1 MYELLIENK
10 AEKEINDL
18 PKNIANQI
26 IKQIL
31 KLKETPRPSNC
42 RKIIGSKNAYR
53 IRVRDYRIIYEII
66 DKQKEV
72 RILKVKHR
80 REVYR

>member
-53 IRVRDYRIIYEII
+53 IS
-66 DKQKEV
+66 
-72 RILKVKHR
+72 
-80 REVYR
+80 

>member
-18 PKNIANQI
+18 PKNIGNQI

-31 KLKETPRPSNC
+31 N
-42 RKIIGSKNAYR
+42 
-53 IRVRDYRIIYEII
+53 
-66 DKQKEV
+66 
-72 RILKVKHR
+72 
-80 REVYR
+80 

>member
-42 RKIIGSKNAYR
+42 RKITGTKNAYR